1 VQLDPDLV
9 AEDPSAAARG
19 ADAARSA
26 GVITRAIAGGGFQV
40 SPPFTITSDQLD
52 ELAAGLR
59 AGLDAI

>member
-1 VQLDPDLV
+1 
-9 AEDPSAAARG
+9 
-19 ADAARSA
+19 
-26 GVITRAIAGGGFQV
+26 VITRAIAGGGFQV